1 MRRAL
6 GAGITAFLTCA
17 DLAVKEKI
25 EEEWKTGETRECA
38 GGRIIFRKV
47 HNYGMCLNL
56 LEKHPEIVRYTSLA
70 VCGIVTVFHAC
81 SLRQK
86 GKWLRKAGLS
96 LVTAGAWSNTIDRCA
111 RGYVVDYVGV
121 QTPSKRISRIT
132 YNLGDFFIGAGSIL
146 LLLTEVCRGEAST
159 GCRKDK
165 RNKKTGKKQ

>member
-6 GAGITAFLTCA
+6 GAGITAFLACA

-25 EEEWKTGETRECA
+25 EEEWKTGEARECG

-47 HNYGMCLNL
+47 HNRGMCLNL
-56 LEKHPEIVRYTSLA
+56 LAKHPEIVRYTSLI
-70 VCGIVTVFHAC
+70 VCGMVTAFHVC

-111 RGYVVDYVGV
+111 RGYVVDYVGF
-121 QTPSKRISRIT
+121 QTASKRASGIT
-132 YNLGDFFIGAGSIL
+132 YNLGDFFIGVGSIL
-146 LLLTEVCRGEAST
+146 LILTEIFKGRNLKHH
-159 GCRKDK
+159 RK
-165 RNKKTGKKQ
+165 